1 MDRNYQEIDVTDAE
15 LKGQIYTAVEKA
27 GDVLRGAMGDAESK
41 SVVVV
46 PVVVVVSKC
55 VINKD
60 K

>member
-1 MDRNYQEIDVTDAE
+1 MTDAE

-46 PVVVVVSKC
+46 PVVVVVSNC